1 MDIRLKEILEEKG
14 ISLTTLAEKTGIEKG
29 NLSSIANN
37 KKNPTI
43 ETLQKISN
51 SLDIPIWQLF
61 VNSRDENNYTL
72 ICQKENIFYN
82 AKNIDEIQTIINTI
96 KKSDN

>member
-96 KKSDN
+96 KKSDG

>member
-1 MDIRLKEILEEKG
+1 MNLRLKEVLDEKG

-51 SLDIPIWQLF
+51 SLDVPIWQLF

-82 AKNIDEIQTIINTI
+82 ATSIDEIQNIIEKI
-96 KKSDN
+96 KKSDS